1 MLVLLRNLRAI
12 FGTANRKFVE
22 QSPGQNVHLYSS
34 EVSAKMAKNKNKKDK
49 ETGKRKPRKSKN
61 GKQKQREKNSERMTI
76 FNRRKEKEEA
86 LKDMNTRETAL
97 EKLGI
102 KDRFEF
108 ADHAKIYNAEH
119 GKFHSAPI
127 HMIDASVPPAPLT
140 YYPER
145 SPSPAYRQLVPKDQ
159 PVPAEPT
166 VFVAP
171 LDVKSTKNAHARRS
185 RAIYEAHFGK

>member
-1 MLVLLRNLRAI
+1 
-12 FGTANRKFVE
+12 
-22 QSPGQNVHLYSS
+22 
-34 EVSAKMAKNKNKKDK
+34 MAKNKNKKDK

-86 LKDMNTRETAL
+86 LKDINARETAL

-108 ADHAKIYNAEH
+108 ADHAKMYNTEH

-127 HMIDASVPPAPLT
+127 HMIDASVLHTPIT
-140 YYPER
+140 SYPER
-145 SPSPAYRQLVPKDQ
+145 SPSPAHRQLVPEDQ
-159 PVPAEPT
+159 PVPVEPT

-171 LDVKSTKNAHARRS
+171 LDVQATKNARARRS

>member
-1 MLVLLRNLRAI
+1 
-12 FGTANRKFVE
+12 
-22 QSPGQNVHLYSS
+22 
-34 EVSAKMAKNKNKKDK
+34 
-49 ETGKRKPRKSKN
+49 
-61 GKQKQREKNSERMTI
+61 MTI

-86 LKDMNTRETAL
+86 LKDINARETAL

-171 LDVKSTKNAHARRS
+171 LDVKSTDIARARRS
-185 RAIYEAHFGK
+185 RAIFEAHCGK

>member
-1 MLVLLRNLRAI
+1 MEHRPLASIKHSLMDTKGVHQAFSNGPHRGREDLNTHNVKACQLTCLFCCEICAR
-12 FGTANRKFVE
+12 FGSANRKFVV

-34 EVSAKMAKNKNKKDK
+34 EVSAKMAKNKNEKDK
-49 ETGKRKPRKSKN
+49 ETGKRKPRKSKI

-86 LKDMNTRETAL
+86 LKDMNARETAL

-102 KDRFEF
+102 KDRFE
-108 ADHAKIYNAEH
+108 
-119 GKFHSAPI
+119 
-127 HMIDASVPPAPLT
+127 
-140 YYPER
+140 
-145 SPSPAYRQLVPKDQ
+145 
-159 PVPAEPT
+159 PT

-171 LDVKSTKNAHARRS
+171 LDVQATKNAHARRS